1 MGEDEREDTRRDD
14 ETDIEEQIIE
24 RMGQIS
30 SELAHDLRSPLQT
43 IQNAIY
49 LIQRNPDNDQLYV
62 MVKQSL
68 AQATALLDNFRD
80 YYKAHLLQRLKV
92 DPSKVVELAF
102 SELPIPDN
110 ITIIKDLCEIH
121 PINIDPQKMALAIRK
136 LLINAIEAMPDG
148 GELTVKASETS
159 ESVLITIS
167 DTGIGISPEVAE
179 IIYTPFMANQ
189 KKGRGLGVPTAQ
201 RVVESH
207 GGQLSFVSEDGK
219 GTVFTIQLPL
229 SAVDL

>member
-1 MGEDEREDTRRDD
+1 MSEDEREDTCRVD
-14 ETDIEEQIIE
+14 ETRIEEQIIE

-30 SELAHDLRSPLQT
+30 SELAHDLRGPLQT

-68 AQATALLDNFRD
+68 TQATELLDNFRD
-80 YYKAHLLQRLKV
+80 YYKAHQLQRLNV

-110 ITIIKDLCEIH
+110 ITVVKELKEIH
-121 PINIDPQKMALAIRK
+121 PIDIDPQKMALAIRK
-136 LLINAIEAMPDG
+136 LLINSIEAMPDG
-148 GELTVKASETS
+148 GELTVKDMETPQ
-159 ESVLITIS
+159 SVVITIS
-167 DTGIGISPEVAE
+167 DTGVGISPDLAD

-207 GGQLSFVSEDGK
+207 GGHLSYVSENGK
-219 GTVFTIQLPL
+219 GTVFTIELPRIK
-229 SAVDL
+229 AEP

>member
-1 MGEDEREDTRRDD
+1 MGEDEREGTRRED
-14 ETDIEEQIIE
+14 ETRIEEQVIE

-30 SELAHDLRSPLQT
+30 SELAHDLRGPLQT

-49 LIQRNPDNDQLYV
+49 LIQRNPDNEQLYT

-68 AQATALLDNFRD
+68 VQATELLDNFRD
-80 YYKAHLLQRLKV
+80 FYKAHQLQRLKV

-110 ITIIKDLCEIH
+110 ITLTKELEEIQ
-121 PINIDPQKMALAIRK
+121 PIDIDPQKMALAIRK
-136 LLINAIEAMPDG
+136 LLINSIEAMPEG
-148 GELTVKASETS
+148 GALTVKDMETPQY
-159 ESVLITIS
+159 VVITIS
-167 DTGIGISPEVAE
+167 DTGAGIPSGLAD

-207 GGQLSFVSEDGK
+207 GGHLSYVSEDGK
-219 GTVFTIQLPL
+219 GTVFTIELPR
-229 SAVDL
+229 STDS